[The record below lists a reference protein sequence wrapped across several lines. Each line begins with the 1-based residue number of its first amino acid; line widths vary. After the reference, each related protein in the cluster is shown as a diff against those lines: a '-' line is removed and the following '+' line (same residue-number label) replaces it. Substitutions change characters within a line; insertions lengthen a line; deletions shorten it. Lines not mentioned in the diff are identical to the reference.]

1 MISRRDLLRGASTV
15 GALSAVSI
23 AGLPLGCSSKD
34 EDGASAAAG
43 SPYFVHGVASGDPLP
58 DAVVIWT
65 RVTRTAGA
73 PASLDVKW
81 EVSTSL
87 DFAQTVA
94 SGTFATSADRDDTVK
109 VDVKGLSAGTTY
121 YYRFHALGGTSP
133 IGRTRT
139 APSGATARL
148 RFGVVSCSSLAHG
161 YFHAYR
167 HLAGRL
173 DLDAILHL
181 GDYIYEYGTG
191 EYGDVRAYEPDHEI
205 VSLADYR
212 TRYAQYRR
220 DPDLRAVHQQF
231 PFITI
236 WDDHE
241 SANDSF
247 RDGAENHQ
255 PSEGAWAERKA
266 AAQKAYSEWMPIR
279 DVDPSKIYRSFQFG
293 DLVDLFMLDTRIVG
307 RDLQADGKKDPT
319 LDADTRQLLGEEQ
332 EKWLFDGL
340 RASKAKWRFV
350 GQQVMVSQF
359 PQFFNSDAW
368 DGYPKARARLLEVF
382 REVKDVVVLTGDI
395 HMSWACD
402 LADDPTSTAYDPATG
417 AGASAVELVAP
428 GVSSPGLTESVS
440 GLAEGWKGENR
451 HNKFV
456 DVYKRGYIVL
466 DVTSERTQASFWH
479 YTEVEEKQA
488 TPKYTASF
496 AVYAGAPVVKPEAAE
511 AAPPTNVP
519 AGAPVEAG

>member
-1 MISRRDLLRGASTV
+1 MISRRDLLRGASTL
-15 GALSAVSI
+15 GAVSLV
-23 AGLPLGCSSKD
+23 GLPIGCSSE
-34 EDGASAAAG
+34 EDDAPTG
-43 SPYFVHGVASGDPLP
+43 SPYFKHGVASGDPLP

-65 RVTRTAGA
+65 RVTRTADA
-73 PASLDVKW
+73 PAQLEVTW
-81 EVSTSL
+81 EVSTTL

-133 IGRTRT
+133 VGRTRT

-148 RFGVVSCSSLAHG
+148 RFGVVSCASLAHG

-167 HLAGRL
+167 QLAGRL

-181 GDYIYEYGTG
+181 GDYIYEYGSG
-191 EYGDVRAYEPDHEI
+191 EYGDVREYEPPHEI

-241 SANDSF
+241 TTNDSW
-247 RDGAENHQ
+247 RDGAEDHH
-255 PSEGAWAERKA
+255 PPTEGPWADRKA

-279 DVDPSKIYRSFQFG
+279 DGEDPGKIYRSFQFG

-319 LDADTRQLLGEEQ
+319 LNDDARQLLGEEQ
-332 EKWLFDGL
+332 EKWFFDGL

-368 DGYPKARARLLEVF
+368 DGYPKARARLLEAF

-402 LADDPTSTAYDPATG
+402 LTDDPTSTAYDPATG
-417 AGASAVELVAP
+417 VGSAAVEFVAP
-428 GVSSPGLTESVS
+428 GVTSPGLPENVS
-440 GLAEGWKGENR
+440 GLASGWMSENR

-456 DVYKRGYIVL
+456 DVYRRGYIVL
-466 DVTSERTQASFWH
+466 DVTSERTQASFYH
-479 YTEVEEKQA
+479 YTEVDQRQA
-488 TPKYTASF
+488 TPTFTAAF
-496 AVYAGAPVVKPEAAE
+496 AVYAGAPAVKTEAAE
-511 AAPPTNVP
+511 AGAPTNVP
-519 AGAPVEAG
+519 AGAPAEPA